1 MVDRIHIRNRV
12 DGNFPELVKWV
23 LESAIHINNAVD
35 NFSAS
40 VNTGDFK
47 TVGGA
52 VPDGWLL
59 CDGSNV
65 SRTVES
71 DLFDVIGTTFGVG
84 DGSTTFGLPNRRADI
99 IDNTAG
105 AAVSLDDIEKFII
118 SVVIKT

>member
-12 DGNFPELVKWV
+12 PGNFPEVVKWV
-23 LESAIHINNAVD
+23 FESAIIINSFID
-35 NFSAS
+35 GFTAS
-40 VNTGDFK
+40 VNTGDLK
-47 TVGGA
+47 TIAGL
-52 VPDGWLL
+52 VPDGGLL

-84 DGSTTFGLPNRRADI
+84 DGSTTFGLPNLRSYI
-99 IDNTAG
+99 IDNTAD
-105 AAVSLDDIEKFII
+105 VLSLDNMEKFVI

>member
-1 MVDRIHIRNRV
+1 MGDRIHIRNIV

-23 LESAIHINNAVD
+23 RESAIQINNFI
-35 NFSAS
+35 NTFSTS
-40 VNTGDFK
+40 LNTGDLK
-47 TVGGA
+47 TVAGA

-84 DGSTTFGLPNRRADI
+84 DGSTTFGLPDLRSYI
-99 IDNTAG
+99 IDNT
-105 AAVSLDDIEKFII
+105 VSVLSLDNIEKFVI